1 MNILLSS
8 VGRRPYL
15 VRWFQEAL
23 TANGL
28 DGRVIAADLD
38 PLSPARAFTEDFVT
52 APGVDSP
59 RYQDWL
65 RQLLTEREI
74 DLAISINDFELSE
87 WALLPRTEEW
97 GPLVR
102 LTSETQILV
111 EDKHAMGVELDRL
124 GIRNPATWLGG
135 EIAQLSDSGVNYVTK
150 GRFGSASRGLR
161 YADTAGLKTAIKEA
175 THEVT
180 TRQGLPA
187 LDQQETKPEN
197 LVIFQ
202 EQIVGD
208 EYGLDVV
215 CDLHGRFAG
224 VLARRKISM
233 RSGETDRAESV
244 NSSQFEDIA
253 RSIAEAV
260 PHPGTCDVD
269 VIVDAD
275 GHAYVIDINPR
286 FGGGYPFSHLAGAR
300 IPNVYVAWIAD
311 LPVHE
316 EWLRCDPG
324 VIGGKLVEAV
334 MVS

>member
-38 PLSPARAFTEDFVT
+38 PLSPARAFTEDFVA
-52 APGVDSP
+52 APRVDNP

-65 RQLLTEREI
+65 SQLLTERKI
-74 DLAISINDFELSE
+74 DLAVSINDFELSE

-102 LTSETQILV
+102 LASETQTLV
-111 EDKHAMGVELDRL
+111 EDKHAMSIELDRV
-124 GIRNPATWLGG
+124 GICNPATWLGG
-135 EIAQLSDSGVNYVTK
+135 EIAQLSEPGVNYVTK
-150 GRFGSASRGLR
+150 GRFGSASRGLK
-161 YADTAGLKTAIKEA
+161 YADTAGLKAAVKEA

-187 LDQQETKPEN
+187 LDQQETAPEN
-197 LVIFQ
+197 LVIIQ

-215 CDLHGRFAG
+215 CDLDGSYAG
-224 VLARRKISM
+224 VFARRKISM

-244 NSSQFEDIA
+244 DSSQFENIA

-269 VIVDAD
+269 VIVDAE
-275 GHAYVIDINPR
+275 GLAYVIDVNPR

-300 IPNVYVAWIAD
+300 IPNMYVAWAAN
-311 LPVHE
+311 LPLRD
-316 EWLRCDPG
+316 EWLKSESG